1 VNSAIA
7 AAGAASPTG
16 RSGSTSPV
24 SFSVYNAAN
33 TLTNSLGRDAGGG
46 PLPTYAMGTNELP
59 KDQIAMVHKGERI
72 VPAADNAEL
81 MRRLKTPPAQ
91 SADTQQM
98 NAKMNQLIQT
108 MVSGDTAN
116 YQITREMFKYIRNWN
131 SEGMPP
137 TRPNL

>member
-1 VNSAIA
+1 
-7 AAGAASPTG
+7 
-16 RSGSTSPV
+16 
-24 SFSVYNAAN
+24 
-33 TLTNSLGRDAGGG
+33 
-46 PLPTYAMGTNELP
+46 
-59 KDQIAMVHKGERI
+59 
-72 VPAADNAEL
+72 